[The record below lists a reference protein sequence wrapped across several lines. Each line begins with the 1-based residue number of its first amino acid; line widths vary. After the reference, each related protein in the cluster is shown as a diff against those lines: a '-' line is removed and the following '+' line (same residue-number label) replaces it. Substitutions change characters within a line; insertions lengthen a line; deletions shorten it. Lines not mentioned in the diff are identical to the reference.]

1 MFFITKIFNTDLTHN
16 CQENAAMN
24 CQTTNEQVVKLKH
37 NVLIDPELEE
47 LQLAAR

>member
-1 MFFITKIFNTDLTHN
+1 MGMQFQNWPRIVKQNY
-16 CQENAAMN
+16 AMN
-24 CQTTNEQVVKLKH
+24 CQTINEQVVKLKH